1 MKILVTA
8 GSTNMPIDH
17 VRIISNIFKGKTGTS
32 IAWEAAQDNEV
43 TLIGNAESKRM
54 IFDLKGSSR
63 PQAMIS
69 KPRNINVIEYK
80 TFDELESLM
89 SYEIRDGNYD
99 VIIHSAAV
107 SDYRPVDVLA
117 PEPHDYYNK
126 GLHSIKAAKV
136 SSNYP
141 EIYIK
146 CVQTPKLVDYIREP
160 WGFNGVLVKFKLQVG
175 ITKEELLEIAR
186 KSRTVSSA
194 DFIVA
199 NVLDDFNQPS
209 PNMYIC
215 GDGLLIESTRAD
227 LPTNLLKLVQDKY
240 DGSKT
245 ITKS

>member
-8 GSTNMPIDH
+8 GSTQMPIDH
-17 VRIISNIFKGKTGTS
+17 VRTISNIFKGKTGTH
-32 IAWEAAQDNEV
+32 IAHHASHQGHEV
-43 TLIGNAESKRM
+43 TLIGNPSSKQMLAQWGDSASLR
-54 IFDLKGSSR
+54 F
-63 PQAMIS
+63 
-69 KPRNINVIEYK
+69 VEYK
-80 TFDELESLM
+80 TFDELEARM
-89 SYEIRDGNYD
+89 KEEITSGNYD

-117 PEPHDYYNK
+117 YEPCEKAWWSRWSSPSY

-136 SSNYP
+136 SSDHP
-141 EIYIK
+141 EIFIK
-146 CVQTPKLVDYIREP
+146 CVQTPKLIDYIREP
-160 WGFNGVLVKFKLQVG
+160 WGFKGVLVKFKLQVG

-215 GDGLLIESTRAD
+215 GDSVLETVSRVD
-227 LPTNLLKLVQDKY
+227 LPAVLLDY
-240 DGSKT
+240 
-245 ITKS
+245 IEETK

>member
-8 GSTNMPIDH
+8 GSTQMPIDH
-17 VRIISNIFKGKTGTS
+17 VRTISNIFKGKTGTS

-43 TLIGNAESKRM
+43 TLIGNPSSNEMLQAPSM
-54 IFDLKGSSR
+54 IDRERKLNL
-63 PQAMIS
+63 IT
-69 KPRNINVIEYK
+69 YK
-80 TFDELESLM
+80 TFDELEARM
-89 SYEIRDGNYD
+89 KEEITSGNYD

-136 SSNYP
+136 SSEYP

-146 CVQTPKLVDYIREP
+146 CIQTPKLVDYIREP

-215 GDGLLIESTRAD
+215 GDGLLVESTRAD
-227 LPTNLLKLVQDKY
+227 LPANLLKLVQEKY
-240 DGSKT
+240 DRSKT
-245 ITKS
+245 VTKS